1 MLTSQQL
8 RELVSSLG
16 SRQVL
21 SVYLDGHADDPLLR
35 DVWSKVLDLELSR
48 IRAAV
53 PADERAE
60 RAELTRCIA
69 LLDAETN
76 RLRQGIGA
84 PGWAAFI
91 TAEGVVYAEPQAVP
105 MPTLVAWRR
114 GVLVAP
120 YLRALKE
127 DTPAFIAVTDDE
139 RADVYRYLRGRLTSV
154 GHTRSPAELDA
165 VLLSKA
171 EGDAWIVIGG
181 AEGGARR
188 AFASLPDCLARR
200 ALLTTNLARNA
211 TPYEIAA
218 AAALG
223 ASTLRR
229 ARDSQYVDAML
240 ELSSVAAR
248 AVTGLQATREA
259 VDAGAARELML
270 TRHFIERQPDD
281 AEDVVR
287 AASGEDATIEVVS
300 GEAAELLDD
309 RGEGIGALLR
319 VAASV

>member
-8 RELVSSLG
+8 RELVSSLS
-16 SRQVL
+16 SRHVL

-35 DVWSKVLDLELSR
+35 DVWSKVLDLEVSR
-48 IRAAV
+48 IRASV
-53 PADERAE
+53 PPDDREQL
-60 RAELTRCIA
+60 AELDRCIA
-69 LLDAETN
+69 LLDARTS
-76 RLRQGIGA
+76 RLRRGIGA

-91 TAEGVVYAEPQAVP
+91 TAESVAYAEPQTVP
-105 MPTLVAWRR
+105 MPTLVAWRW

-127 DTPAFIAVTDDE
+127 DTPAFIAVIDDA

-154 GHTRSPAELDA
+154 GHAGSDAELDA
-165 VLLSKA
+165 LLIA
-171 EGDAWIVIGG
+171 TADGDSWVVIGG
-181 AEGGARR
+181 AEEGARR

-200 ALLTTNLARNA
+200 AVLTTDLAGHA

-240 ELSSVAAR
+240 ELSSTPAR

-270 TRHFIERQPDD
+270 TRHFIEHQPDE

-287 AASGEDATIEVVS
+287 AASGEEATIEVVS

-309 RGEGIGALLR
+309 QGEGIGALLR
-319 VAASV
+319 FAGEP